1 MKRILGL
8 SLLLVL
14 LSVSC
19 SQEKG
24 TLRISISP
32 FYGEYE
38 LRMRGKEGYLS
49 CFTSDKNEIV
59 LSSLEE
65 GIYDLEVSFYSSGDC
80 YHKYEGTLKIRHGI
94 NEVAIEA
101 EKEEGMMELTV
112 ITDESLSGNLISIYA
127 TDEKGNK
134 SEDESIIAEDGK
146 AYFFLSGLEEG
157 RISITIESGSI
168 KENSVIN
175 YKANVQAYKI
185 ELDVK
190 NVDYT
195 LDLTDLSSPPLSA
208 TIRIEEREMIEENL
222 KLYLDFIPFVPPDDI
237 HIFWYADG
245 SFIGEGQS
253 IELKGNGN
261 VKRIDALYHS
271 DSPGSMGSTALVF
284 Q

>member
-8 SLLLVL
+8 SLLLAL

-38 LRMRGKEGYLS
+38 LRLRGKEGYLS

-65 GIYDLEVSFYSSGDC
+65 GIYDLEVSFYSKGDC
-80 YHKYEGTLKIRHGI
+80 YHKHEETLKIRHGI
-94 NEVAIEA
+94 NEVSIEA
-101 EKEEGMMELTV
+101 EKEEGMMEISV
-112 ITDESLSGNLISIYA
+112 ITDDSLSGNLISIYA
-127 TDEKGNK
+127 TDEEGNK
-134 SEDESIIAEDGK
+134 REDDSIIEEDGR

-157 RISITIESGSI
+157 MISITIESGNI
-168 KENSVIN
+168 RKDSVIN
-175 YKANVQAYKI
+175 YKADVQAYKI
-185 ELDVK
+185 ELDFE
-190 NVDYT
+190 NGDYT
-195 LDLTDLSSPPLSA
+195 LDLNDLSAPPLSA
-208 TIRIEEREMIEENL
+208 TIRIEERETIDENL
-222 KLYLDFIPFVPPDDI
+222 RLYLDLNSFVQPDDI

-245 SFIGEGQS
+245 SLFGEGQS
-253 IELKGNGN
+253 IELKGSGK

-271 DSPGSMGSTALVF
+271 DRLGSMGSSALVF

>member
-8 SLLLVL
+8 SLLLAL

-38 LRMRGKEGYLS
+38 LRLRGKEGYLS

-65 GIYDLEVSFYSSGDC
+65 GIYDLEVSFYSKGDC
-80 YHKYEGTLKIRHGI
+80 YHKHEETLKIRHGI
-94 NEVAIEA
+94 NEVSIEA
-101 EKEEGMMELTV
+101 EKEEGMMEISV
-112 ITDESLSGNLISIYA
+112 ITDDSLSGNLISIYA
-127 TDEKGNK
+127 TDEEGNK
-134 SEDESIIAEDGK
+134 REDDSIIEEDGR

-157 RISITIESGSI
+157 MISITIESGNI
-168 KENSVIN
+168 RKDSVIN
-175 YKANVQAYKI
+175 YKADVQAYKI
-185 ELDVK
+185 ELDFE
-190 NVDYT
+190 NGDYT
-195 LDLTDLSSPPLSA
+195 LDLNDLSAPPLSA
-208 TIRIEEREMIEENL
+208 TIRIEERETIDENL
-222 KLYLDFIPFVPPDDI
+222 RLYLDLNSFVQPDDI

-245 SFIGEGQS
+245 SLFGEGQS
-253 IELKGNGN
+253 IELKGSGK

-271 DSPGSMGSTALVF
+271 DSLGSMGSSALVF

>member
-8 SLLLVL
+8 SLLLAL

-38 LRMRGKEGYLS
+38 LRLRGKEGYLS

-65 GIYDLEVSFYSSGDC
+65 GIYDLEVSFYSKGNC
-80 YHKYEGTLKIRHGI
+80 YHKHEETLKIRHGI
-94 NEVAIEA
+94 NEVSIEA
-101 EKEEGMMELTV
+101 EKEEGMMEISV
-112 ITDESLSGNLISIYA
+112 ITDDSLSGNLISIYA
-127 TDEKGNK
+127 TDEEGNK
-134 SEDESIIAEDGK
+134 REDDSIIEEDGR

-157 RISITIESGSI
+157 MISITIESGNI
-168 KENSVIN
+168 RKDSVIN
-175 YKANVQAYKI
+175 YKADVQAYKI
-185 ELDVK
+185 ELDFE
-190 NVDYT
+190 NGDYT
-195 LDLTDLSSPPLSA
+195 LDLNDLSAPPLSA
-208 TIRIEEREMIEENL
+208 TIRIEERETIDENL
-222 KLYLDFIPFVPPDDI
+222 RLYLDLNSFVQPDDI

-245 SFIGEGQS
+245 SLFGEGQS
-253 IELKGNGN
+253 IELKGSGK

-271 DSPGSMGSTALVF
+271 DSLGSMGSSALVF

>member
-8 SLLLVL
+8 SLLLAL

-24 TLRISISP
+24 TLRISMSP

-38 LRMRGKEGYLS
+38 LRLRGKEGYLS

-65 GIYDLEVSFYSSGDC
+65 GIYDLEVSFYSKGDC
-80 YHKYEGTLKIRHGI
+80 YHKHEETLKIRHGI
-94 NEVAIEA
+94 NEVSIEA
-101 EKEEGMMELTV
+101 EKEEGMMEISV
-112 ITDESLSGNLISIYA
+112 ITDDSLSGNLISIYA
-127 TDEKGNK
+127 TDEEGNK
-134 SEDESIIAEDGK
+134 REDDSIIEEDGR

-157 RISITIESGSI
+157 MISITIESGNI
-168 KENSVIN
+168 RKDSVIN
-175 YKANVQAYKI
+175 YKADVQAYKI
-185 ELDVK
+185 ELDFE
-190 NVDYT
+190 NGDYT
-195 LDLTDLSSPPLSA
+195 LDLNDLSAPPLSA
-208 TIRIEEREMIEENL
+208 TIRIEERETIDENL
-222 KLYLDFIPFVPPDDI
+222 RLYLDLNSFVQPDDI

-245 SFIGEGQS
+245 SLFGEGQS
-253 IELKGNGN
+253 IELKGSGK

-271 DSPGSMGSTALVF
+271 DRLGSMGSSALVF

>member
-8 SLLLVL
+8 SLLLAL

-38 LRMRGKEGYLS
+38 LRLRGKEGYLS

-65 GIYDLEVSFYSSGDC
+65 GIYDLEVSFYSKGDC
-80 YHKYEGTLKIRHGI
+80 YHKHEETLKIRHGI
-94 NEVAIEA
+94 NEVSIEA
-101 EKEEGMMELTV
+101 EKEEGMMEISV
-112 ITDESLSGNLISIYA
+112 ITDDSLSGNLISIYA
-127 TDEKGNK
+127 TDEEGNK
-134 SEDESIIAEDGK
+134 REDDSIIEEDGR

-157 RISITIESGSI
+157 MISITIESGNI
-168 KENSVIN
+168 RKDSVIN
-175 YKANVQAYKI
+175 YKADFQAYKI
-185 ELDVK
+185 ELDFE
-190 NVDYT
+190 NGDYT
-195 LDLTDLSSPPLSA
+195 LDLNDLSAPPLSA
-208 TIRIEEREMIEENL
+208 TIRIEERETIDENL
-222 KLYLDFIPFVPPDDI
+222 RLYLDLNSFVQPDDI

-245 SFIGEGQS
+245 SLFGEGQS
-253 IELKGNGN
+253 IELKGSGK

-271 DSPGSMGSTALVF
+271 DRLGSMGSSALVF